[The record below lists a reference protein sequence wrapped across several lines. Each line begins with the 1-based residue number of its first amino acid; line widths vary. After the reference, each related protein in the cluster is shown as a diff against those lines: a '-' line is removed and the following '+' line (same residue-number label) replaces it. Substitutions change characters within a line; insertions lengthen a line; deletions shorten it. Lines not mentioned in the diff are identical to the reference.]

1 MKKRIAVFCFC
12 LSALLLSG
20 CIGPGPADWGRQLV
34 GDYEI
39 WRLHPHGIELVK
51 RKSEYSAWTILEAEI
66 YAVSWTEEVIF
77 LQWEPELP
85 LHAGDPEEPHG
96 EISYYIFLIP
106 GEELLGPFDADGFAA
121 ACAERGLAPP
131 ETWTIATDLAG

>member
-1 MKKRIAVFCFC
+1 MKKRIAIVSLC
-12 LSALLLSG
+12 LAALLLSG
-20 CIGPGPADWGRQLV
+20 CFPGLQDWGRQLV

-39 WRLHPHGIELVK
+39 WRTHAHGINLVQK
-51 RKSEYSAWTILEAEI
+51 MSENSGKTILGPEI

-85 LHAGDPEEPHG
+85 LHQGNPEEPHG

-106 GEELLGPFDADGFAA
+106 EEELLGPFDEAGFAE
-121 ACAERGLAPP
+121 ACAERGLTRP
-131 ETWTIATDLAG
+131 ESWTIAKDLGK